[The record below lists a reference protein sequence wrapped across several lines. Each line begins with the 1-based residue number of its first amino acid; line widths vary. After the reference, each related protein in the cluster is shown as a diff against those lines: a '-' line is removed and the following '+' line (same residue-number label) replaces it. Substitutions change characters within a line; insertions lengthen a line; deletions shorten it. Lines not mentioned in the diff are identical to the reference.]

1 MTENDASTP
10 VSERGALRRPAVLA
24 WLRLARVYQRI
35 ERDSARWLEPWDL
48 SLAQFDVLAQVGATA
63 GMSQRELAEAL
74 LVTKG
79 NVSQLVAKM
88 ERRGLLARSQ
98 DGRALCLALT
108 PEGRALHDR
117 VVPAHERWLAER
129 LGALSREQLGR
140 LASLLRA
147 LDHAA
152 M

>member
-1 MTENDASTP
+1 MATSG
-10 VSERGALRRPAVLA
+10 ERGALRRPAVVA

-35 ERDSARWLEPWDL
+35 ERDSERWLEPWDL
-48 SLAQFDVLAQVGATA
+48 SLAQFDVLAQVGASE
-63 GMSQRELAEAL
+63 GMSQQELAEAL

-88 ERRGLLARSQ
+88 ERRGLLTRSQ
-98 DGRALCLALT
+98 EGRTLCLALT

-140 LASLLRA
+140 LAGLLRT
-147 LDHAA
+147 LDHATP
-152 M
+152 